1 MRLQTWV
8 NTGSG
13 RKIEFFPI
21 LEQSDKVHTSKTGL
35 SRSVVTLIVF
45 QAFFFS
51 TGYAY
56 ISDVK
61 SGNDVSCFVQLS

>member
-1 MRLQTWV
+1 MTKFTQAKLVW
-8 NTGSG
+8 
-13 RKIEFFPI
+13 
-21 LEQSDKVHTSKTGL
+21 

-51 TGYAY
+51 SGYAY

>member
-35 SRSVVTLIVF
+35 VTFGCNTNSLSGL
-45 QAFFFS
+45 FFS
-51 TGYAY
+51 SGYAY

>member
-35 SRSVVTLIVF
+35 SRSVFSGL
-45 QAFFFS
+45 FFS

-61 SGNDVSCFVQLS
+61 SGNDKSCFVQLS